1 MERRKR
7 AEDPPDVDHSD
18 ERTIDWK
25 TATPRWLLVT
35 ALVVSAGG
43 NGLLGSMLASSVSA
57 RLQQIEDKYS
67 DPKWNALSDHAERI
81 GLLESRVSQQ
91 AARVSKLEEADVR
104 QQLLRLSYQVERL
117 NARLEKKG
125 F

>member
-35 ALVVSAGG
+35 ALLVSVGV
-43 NGLLGSMLASSVSA
+43 NGLLGSMLANSVTA
-57 RLQQIEDKYS
+57 RLDQIERKYA
-67 DPKWNALSDHAERI
+67 DPKWNLLSDHAERL

-91 AARVSKLEEADVR
+91 EARVNKLEEADVR

-117 NARLEKKG
+117 NARLERKG